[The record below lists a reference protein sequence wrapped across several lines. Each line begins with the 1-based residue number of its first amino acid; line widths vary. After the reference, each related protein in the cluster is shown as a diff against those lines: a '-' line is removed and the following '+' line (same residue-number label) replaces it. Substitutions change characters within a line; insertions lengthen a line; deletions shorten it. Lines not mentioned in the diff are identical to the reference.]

1 MTDKQPSY
9 EDLKENAEQ
18 REKEN
23 AFFNFYAADYMAS
36 GEGRTIWIMIDRN
49 YDKEQSLQDMKE
61 FVGVYFEDSIEE
73 YTEEDF
79 LKWYKYL
86 LPDSVKNMIEKKN
99 VPVMCF
105 KQEFHFNYA

>member
-1 MTDKQPSY
+1 MTETNPTH
-9 EDLKENAEQ
+9 EEMMEIAEQ

-23 AFFNFYAADYMAS
+23 SFFNYYAADYFAT

-61 FVGVYFEDSIEE
+61 FVGDYFEGSIEE

-79 LKWYKYL
+79 LKWYKKL

-99 VPVMCF
+99 VPMMRF
-105 KQEFHFNYA
+105 KQEFHFNYS